1 MPLKSLPL
9 ASLVEAGAA
18 KGRSILTREAVVS
31 FEDCASKTGLGG
43 SFELLEGKSVILL
56 TGDQLKTAAALIDL
70 DGWVRRLV
78 LCPPDFEKRHLG
90 AVIRDAQV
98 EALVYD
104 AQGEPPG
111 ETELALLA
119 PCGLPLLPRRVIPI
133 RRFETEWALLTSGTT
148 GDPKMVVHTLA
159 TLMGAIAP
167 DDGDKPVQNW
177 ATFYDIRRFGGL
189 QIFLRAAAG
198 RGSLT
203 LRNAGEPV
211 EDFLDR
217 VGLTK
222 VTHISGTPSHWRLV
236 LINSAAPPA
245 TIEYVRLSGEIADS
259 AVLNALAALF
269 PSATIAHA
277 YASTEA
283 GVAFEVQDRRAGFP
297 VSLLGE
303 TEDGVTMKLA
313 DGALAI
319 RSNRTAL
326 RYLGEGAPALRDA
339 QGFVDTADLIEM
351 RGDRCFFVG
360 RRGGIINVGGAKV
373 NPEEVEAVINLHACV
388 HASLVKA
395 RKNPVTGALVEAV
408 VVLKAGVPE
417 TLALRDEIIAQCAER
432 LAPYKVPALVR
443 FAPSLAVT
451 AGGKL
456 ARQA

>member
-1 MPLKSLPL
+1 MPLKSLSL
-9 ASLVEAGAA
+9 ASLVETGAA
-18 KGRSILTREAVVS
+18 GRSIWMRDAVVS
-31 FEDCASKTGLGG
+31 LEDCARKTGLGG

-70 DGWVRRLV
+70 DGWARRLV
-78 LCPPDFEKRHLG
+78 LCPPDFELRHLG

-98 EALVYD
+98 DALVYD
-104 AQGEPPG
+104 GQVEPPV
-111 ETELALLA
+111 ETGLALLA
-119 PCGLPLLPRRVIPI
+119 PCGLALRQRSIVPI

-148 GDPKMVVHTLA
+148 GDPKMVIHTLA

-167 DDGDKPVQNW
+167 GHDDRPVQNW

-203 LRNAGEPV
+203 LRTAGEAV

-217 VGLTK
+217 VSSTE

-236 LINSAAPPA
+236 LIGSAARPA
-245 TIEYVRLSGEIADS
+245 AIEYVRLSGEISDS
-259 AVLNALAALF
+259 AVLNALASLF
-269 PSATIAHA
+269 PGARIAHA

-283 GVAFEVQDRRAGFP
+283 GVAFEVEDGRAGFP
-297 VSLLGE
+297 ASLLGE
-303 TEDGVTMKLA
+303 SDDGVTMKLV
-313 DGALAI
+313 DGSLAI

-326 RYLGEGAPALRDA
+326 RYLGEGAPELRDA
-339 QGFVDTADLIEM
+339 EGFVDTADMIEV
-351 RGDRCFFVG
+351 RGERCFFVG

-373 NPEEVEAVINLHACV
+373 NPEEVEAVINLHAGV

-408 VVLKAGVPE
+408 VVLKAGVQE
-417 TLALRDEIIAQCAER
+417 TPGLRDEIIAQCAER

-456 ARQA
+456 LRQT